1 MNTRFNKAEAEA
13 RLGRMVRT
21 KIAIDGVPAGA
32 TGHVM
37 QIDEMELGGFDLIVE
52 WHVLV
57 HGKRQ
62 HNWFSRDNYDQQL
75 IEVEE
80 FSANV

>member
-1 MNTRFNKAEAEA
+1 
-13 RLGRMVRT
+13 
-21 KIAIDGVPAGA
+21 
-32 TGHVM
+32 
-37 QIDEMELGGFDLIVE
+37 
-52 WHVLV
+52 VLV

-62 HNWFSRDNYDQQL
+62 HNWFSRDNYEQQL